1 MSFSSE
7 IKQELNKNTK
17 LSNKELVKYEL
28 IGYLISGNIDMP
40 EKNAIRFSTESDYNI
55 NRFSKLLAN
64 LQIDHKIEISGK
76 NFVVSLKKKA
86 IQEIVKIEEK
96 EIFLKNEIQQENSR
110 RSLENQKNNESNKS
124 NENNEE
130 NLKSLIIGAFM
141 GSGSINN
148 PEKKYHLEIDFENEE
163 NLEKIKDVLEKL
175 GIRTKKMIT
184 ENKKSI
190 YIKEGEEISKFL
202 ALIGANKAVMKFED
216 IRIQK
221 EMRGKVNRL
230 VNCETANLNKT
241 INASIEQIAAIKKL
255 KETGKFNKLNDNL
268 KEIANLRLENP
279 DMPLVELGKR
289 LKEPVGKSG
298 VNYRLKKIMELA
310 NE

>member
-28 IGYLISGNIDMP
+28 IGYLISGNIDIL
-40 EKNAIRFSTESDYNI
+40 ERNIIRFSTESDYNI
-55 NRFSKLLAN
+55 NRFSKLLSN
-64 LQIDHKIEISGK
+64 LNIEHNIEISGK
-76 NFVVSLKKKA
+76 NFIVSFKKNS
-86 IQEIVKIEEK
+86 IQEFVKIDEK
-96 EIFLKNEIQQENSR
+96 QIFLKGDIQYE
-110 RSLENQKNNESNKS
+110 K
-124 NENNEE
+124 NEE
-130 NLKSLIIGAFM
+130 NLKTLVIGVFM

-148 PEKKYHLEIDFENEE
+148 PEKKYHLEIIFGNEE
-163 NLEKIKDVLEKL
+163 NLKEIRKILEKL
-175 GIRTKKMIT
+175 GIKTKKMIT
-184 ENKKSI
+184 ANKKSI

-202 ALIGANKAVMKFED
+202 ALIGANKAVMRFED

-279 DMPLVELGKR
+279 DMPLIELGKKLR
-289 LKEPVGKSG
+289 QPVGKSG